1 MLVTLVDVAKTFVGS
16 RVRQLRSERGFSQ
29 AALAQMLEISPSYL
43 NQIEHDV
50 RPLTV
55 AVLLR
60 ITEVF
65 GVDATFFASQDDTR
79 LVAELREVTMDR
91 DLEVADIDLAEVA
104 DMVSAHPGL
113 ARAMVNLHRRYRL
126 TTTQLAAAT
135 EDRYSD
141 GSGSGSIT
149 MPHEEVRDYFYQRQN
164 YLHELDTAAEELT
177 VRMRMHR
184 GDLAGELADRLTI
197 VHGVRIV
204 KRIDL
209 GDTVLHRY
217 EPASKTLEISNHL
230 STGQQVFKMAAELA
244 YLEFGEL
251 IDTMVDE
258 GKFTSDESRTLARLG
273 LANYFAAATV
283 LPYRQFHDVAEN
295 FRYDIERL
303 SAFYS
308 VSYETIG
315 HRLSTLQRPSMR
327 GVPFSFVRVD
337 RAGNMSKRQSATGFH
352 FSSSGGTCPLW
363 NVYETFANP
372 GKILV
377 QIAQMPDGRNYMWVA
392 RTVERRASRFGQPG
406 KTFAIGLGCEL
417 RHAHRLVYSEGL
429 DLSGDDA
436 TPIGAGCRVC
446 ERDNCPAARVS
457 RAGPRSGPQR
467 APQHGVALPGQAA
480 VSVPARI
487 PSTGSLRELGL
498 INWAFCEAGRP
509 PCPDF
514 ASAPVHH
521 AWHTQAAAMDLA
533 TVRRRIC
540 CTSASSRAR
549 TPNWSSCVSGIC
561 ATASTNCSSTA
572 GWPRCAASSSELQA
586 KIFEGPDAEGLTDRQ
601 RALITATDEF
611 VITRSV
617 SPETWAALSGHLDR
631 SQLIEFCTLAGQY
644 DALAATLATLKIP
657 LDFPD

>member
-1 MLVTLVDVAKTFVGS
+1 
-16 RVRQLRSERGFSQ
+16 
-29 AALAQMLEISPSYL
+29 MLEISPSYL

-91 DLEVADIDLAEVA
+91 DVDIDVDPAEIADIVN
-104 DMVSAHPGL
+104 AHPTL
-113 ARAMVNLHRRYRL
+113 ARAMVNLHRRYRI

-135 EDRYSD
+135 EDRFSD

-164 YLHELDTAAEELT
+164 YLHELDTAAEDLT
-177 VRMRMHR
+177 INLRMHR
-184 GDLAGELADRLTI
+184 GDLARDLSDRLKA
-197 VHGVRIV
+197 VHGVHIV
-204 KRIDL
+204 KRTDL

-217 EPASKTLEISNHL
+217 DPASRRLEIGNHL
-230 STGQQVFKMAAELA
+230 SSGQEVFKMAAELA
-244 YLEFGEL
+244 YLEYGDL
-251 IDTMVDE
+251 IDKLVED
-258 GKFTSDESRTLARLG
+258 GKFTSEESTTLARLG

-283 LPYRQFHDVAEN
+283 LPYGQFHGVAEQ
-295 FRYDIERL
+295 FRYDVERL

-308 VSYETIG
+308 VSYETIA

-337 RAGNMSKRQSATGFH
+337 KAGNMSKRQSATGFH

-377 QIAQMPDGRNYMWVA
+377 QIAEMPDGRSYMWMA
-392 RTVERRASRFGQPG
+392 RTVERRASRYGQPG

-429 DLSGDDA
+429 DLSGNIA

-446 ERDNCPAARVS
+446 ERDNCP
-457 RAGPRSGPQR
+457 QR
-467 APQHGVALPGQAA
+467 AFPALGHALDIDEH
-480 VSVPARI
+480 R
-487 PSTGSLRELGL
+487 ST
-498 INWAFCEAGRP
+498 
-509 PCPDF
+509 
-514 ASAPVHH
+514 
-521 AWHTQAAAMDLA
+521 
-533 TVRRRIC
+533 
-540 CTSASSRAR
+540 
-549 TPNWSSCVSGIC
+549 
-561 ATASTNCSSTA
+561 
-572 GWPRCAASSSELQA
+572 
-586 KIFEGPDAEGLTDRQ
+586 
-601 RALITATDEF
+601 
-611 VITRSV
+611 V
-617 SPETWAALSGHLDR
+617 SPYLVKQA
-631 SQLIEFCTLAGQY
+631 
-644 DALAATLATLKIP
+644 
-657 LDFPD
+657 

>member
-1 MLVTLVDVAKTFVGS
+1 MSKTFVGS

-29 AALAQMLEISPSYL
+29 AALAQMLDISPSYL

-91 DLEVADIDLAEVA
+91 DLDIEVDLPEVAEIVNG
-104 DMVSAHPGL
+104 HPRF
-113 ARAMVNLHRRYRL
+113 ARAMVNLHRRYRI
-126 TTTQLAAAT
+126 TTAQLAAAT
-135 EDRYSD
+135 EERFSD

-164 YLHELDTAAEELT
+164 YLHELDTAAEDLT
-177 VRMRMHR
+177 TRLRWQR
-184 GDLAGELADRLTI
+184 GDLAAELSHRLSE
-197 VHGVRIV
+197 VHGVHIN

-209 GDTVLHRY
+209 GDTVLHHY
-217 EPASKTLEISNHL
+217 DPATKTLEISNHL
-230 STGQQVFKMAAELA
+230 SSGQQVFKLAAELA
-244 YLEFGEL
+244 HLEFGDL
-251 IDTMVDE
+251 IDNMVTD

-273 LANYFAAATV
+273 LANYFAAAAV
-283 LPYRQFHDVAEN
+283 LPYRQFYDTAEN
-295 FRYDIERL
+295 FRYDVERL
-303 SAFYS
+303 SAFYA
-308 VSYETIG
+308 VSYETIC

-327 GVPFSFVRVD
+327 GVPFSFIRVD

-392 RTVERRASRFGQPG
+392 RTVERRASRYGQPG

-429 DLSGDDA
+429 DLSGDPNLLA

-446 ERDNCPAARVS
+446 ERDNCP
-457 RAGPRSGPQR
+457 QR
-467 APQHGVALPGQAA
+467 AFPALG
-480 VSVPARI
+480 
-487 PSTGSLRELGL
+487 
-498 INWAFCEAGRP
+498 
-509 PCPDF
+509 
-514 ASAPVHH
+514 
-521 AWHTQAAAMDLA
+521 
-533 TVRRRIC
+533 
-540 CTSASSRAR
+540 
-549 TPNWSSCVSGIC
+549 
-561 ATASTNCSSTA
+561 
-572 GWPRCAASSSELQA
+572 
-586 KIFEGPDAEGLTDRQ
+586 
-601 RALITATDEF
+601 RALDLDEH
-611 VITRSV
+611 RSTV
-617 SPETWAALSGHLDR
+617 SPYLVQR
-631 SQLIEFCTLAGQY
+631 R
-644 DALAATLATLKIP
+644 
-657 LDFPD
+657 

>member
-1 MLVTLVDVAKTFVGS
+1 MRRRPSQPVILADVAKTFVGS

-79 LVAELREVTMDR
+79 LLAELREVTMDR
-91 DLEVADIDLAEVA
+91 DLDIDVDPAEIA
-104 DMVSAHPGL
+104 DVVNAHPTL
-113 ARAMVNLHRRYRL
+113 ARAMVNLHRRYRI

-135 EDRYSD
+135 EDRFTD

-164 YLHELDTAAEELT
+164 YLHELDTAAEDLT
-177 VRMRMHR
+177 IDLRMHR
-184 GDLAGELADRLTI
+184 GDLARDLSDRLKA
-197 VHGVRIV
+197 VHGVHIV
-204 KRIDL
+204 RRTDL

-217 EPASKTLEISNHL
+217 DPASRRLEMGSHL
-230 STGQQVFKMAAELA
+230 SSGQQVFKMAAELA
-244 YLEFGEL
+244 YLEFGDL
-251 IDTMVDE
+251 IDKLVEE
-258 GKFTSDESRTLARLG
+258 GKFTSEESTTLARLG

-283 LPYRQFHDVAEN
+283 LPYAQFHEVAEK
-295 FRYDIERL
+295 FRYDVERL

-308 VSYETIG
+308 VSYETIA

-337 RAGNMSKRQSATGFH
+337 KAGNMSKRQSATGFH

-377 QIAQMPDGRNYMWVA
+377 QIAEMPDGRSYMWVA
-392 RTVERRASRFGQPG
+392 RTVERRASRYGQPG

-429 DLSGDDA
+429 DLSGNIA

-446 ERDNCPAARVS
+446 ERDNCP
-457 RAGPRSGPQR
+457 QR
-467 APQHGVALPGQAA
+467 AFPALG
-480 VSVPARI
+480 
-487 PSTGSLRELGL
+487 
-498 INWAFCEAGRP
+498 
-509 PCPDF
+509 
-514 ASAPVHH
+514 
-521 AWHTQAAAMDLA
+521 
-533 TVRRRIC
+533 
-540 CTSASSRAR
+540 
-549 TPNWSSCVSGIC
+549 
-561 ATASTNCSSTA
+561 
-572 GWPRCAASSSELQA
+572 
-586 KIFEGPDAEGLTDRQ
+586 
-601 RALITATDEF
+601 RALDIDEH
-611 VITRSV
+611 RSTV
-617 SPETWAALSGHLDR
+617 SPYLVK
-631 SQLIEFCTLAGQY
+631 Q
-644 DALAATLATLKIP
+644 P
-657 LDFPD
+657 

>member
-1 MLVTLVDVAKTFVGS
+1 MPNHGLEKPIDAVLPTLRILPSHAGRLGPVAKTFVGS
-16 RVRQLRSERGFSQ
+16 RIRQLRSERGFSQ
-29 AALAQMLEISPSYL
+29 AALAQMLDISPSYL

-91 DLEVADIDLAEVA
+91 DLGIDVDLPEVAE
-104 DMVSAHPGL
+104 MVSAHPAL
-113 ARAMVNLHRRYRL
+113 ARAMVNLHRRYRI
-126 TTTQLAAAT
+126 TTAQLAAAT
-135 EDRYSD
+135 EERFSD
-141 GSGSGSIT
+141 GSGSGLLT
-149 MPHEEVRDYFYQRQN
+149 MPHEEVRDYFYERQN
-164 YLHELDTAAEELT
+164 YLHELDTAAEDLT

-184 GDLAGELADRLTI
+184 GDLAGELSRRLTE
-197 VHGVRIV
+197 VHGVHIV

-217 EPASKTLEISNHL
+217 DPATKTLEISSHL
-230 STGQQVFKMAAELA
+230 SSGQQMFKMAAELA
-244 YLEFGEL
+244 YLEFDDL
-251 IDTMVDE
+251 INSLVE
-258 GKFTSDESRTLARLG
+258 QGKFTSEESRTLARLG

-283 LPYRQFHDVAEN
+283 LPYRQFHDVTEN

-308 VSYETIG
+308 VSYETIC
-315 HRLSTLQRPSMR
+315 HRLSTLQRPSLR

-352 FSSSGGTCPLW
+352 FSSTGGTCPLW

-392 RTVERRASRFGQPG
+392 RTVERRASRYGQPG

-429 DLSGDDA
+429 DLSGKNA

-446 ERDNCPAARVS
+446 ERDNCP
-457 RAGPRSGPQR
+457 QR
-467 APQHGVALPGQAA
+467 AFPALG
-480 VSVPARI
+480 
-487 PSTGSLRELGL
+487 
-498 INWAFCEAGRP
+498 
-509 PCPDF
+509 
-514 ASAPVHH
+514 
-521 AWHTQAAAMDLA
+521 
-533 TVRRRIC
+533 
-540 CTSASSRAR
+540 
-549 TPNWSSCVSGIC
+549 
-561 ATASTNCSSTA
+561 
-572 GWPRCAASSSELQA
+572 
-586 KIFEGPDAEGLTDRQ
+586 
-601 RALITATDEF
+601 RALDLDEH
-611 VITRSV
+611 RSTV
-617 SPETWAALSGHLDR
+617 SPYLVKQA
-631 SQLIEFCTLAGQY
+631 
-644 DALAATLATLKIP
+644 
-657 LDFPD
+657 

>member
-1 MLVTLVDVAKTFVGS
+1 VGLHIVVTLADVAKTFVGS
-16 RVRQLRSERGFSQ
+16 RVRQLRGERGLSQ
-29 AALAQMLEISPSYL
+29 AALAQMLDISPSYL

-79 LVAELREVTMDR
+79 LVAELRELTMDR
-91 DLEVADIDLAEVA
+91 DLGIDIDLSEVA
-104 DMVSAHPGL
+104 ELVRAHPAV

-149 MPHEEVRDYFYQRQN
+149 MPHEEVRDYFYERQN
-164 YLHELDTAAEELT
+164 YLHELDAAAEDLT

-184 GDLAGELADRLTI
+184 ATLAGELADRLTR
-197 VHGVRIV
+197 VHGVHVI
-204 KRIDL
+204 KRTDL

-217 EPASKTLEISNHL
+217 DPVTRKLEIASHL
-230 STGQQVFKMAAELA
+230 SSGQYVFKLATELA
-244 YLEFGEL
+244 YLEFGDL
-251 IDTMVDE
+251 IDAQVDE
-258 GKFTSDESRTLARLG
+258 GMFTSDESRTLARLG

-283 LPYRQFHDVAEN
+283 LPYRQFHDVAED
-295 FRYDIERL
+295 FRYDVERL

-308 VSYETIG
+308 VSYETVA

-327 GVPFSFVRVD
+327 GVPLSFVRVD

-377 QIAQMPDGRNYMWVA
+377 QVAQMPDGRNYMWVA
-392 RTVERRASRFGQPG
+392 RTVERRASRYGQPG

-429 DLSGDDA
+429 DLSGEIA

-446 ERDNCPAARVS
+446 ERDNCP
-457 RAGPRSGPQR
+457 QR
-467 APQHGVALPGQAA
+467 AFPALG
-480 VSVPARI
+480 
-487 PSTGSLRELGL
+487 
-498 INWAFCEAGRP
+498 
-509 PCPDF
+509 
-514 ASAPVHH
+514 
-521 AWHTQAAAMDLA
+521 
-533 TVRRRIC
+533 
-540 CTSASSRAR
+540 
-549 TPNWSSCVSGIC
+549 
-561 ATASTNCSSTA
+561 
-572 GWPRCAASSSELQA
+572 
-586 KIFEGPDAEGLTDRQ
+586 
-601 RALITATDEF
+601 RALDLNEH
-611 VITRSV
+611 RSTV
-617 SPETWAALSGHLDR
+617 SPYLVKQS
-631 SQLIEFCTLAGQY
+631 
-644 DALAATLATLKIP
+644 
-657 LDFPD
+657 